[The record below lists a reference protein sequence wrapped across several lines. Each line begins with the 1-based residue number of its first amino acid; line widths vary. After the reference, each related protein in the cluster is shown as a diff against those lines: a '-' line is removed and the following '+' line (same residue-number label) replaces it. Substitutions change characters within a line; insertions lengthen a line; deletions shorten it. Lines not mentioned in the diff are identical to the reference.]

1 MSMDRDARVNRM
13 VGLFV
18 VLALSGLAASI
29 LSLSAEGGFFEA
41 RYRVKARFHN
51 VLGLLPGAPVWL
63 GGKQVGRVDRVS
75 LEPVDAERPVLV
87 VLEVNESVRDRI
99 RADSVATIGTIGLL
113 GDCYVEVSFGSAAAR
128 VLAEGDE
135 IQTRDPA
142 NVTALMAEGRS
153 ALASIHELS
162 GSLNEVVKTFAE
174 NDGTERTLKALG
186 AVSDIMIETREGSGL
201 IHSLIFE
208 PYDGT
213 GVDHLSASLAG
224 VEEIVREIRSGD
236 GLVHRLI
243 YEPFDDQRVLEGLSA
258 TTASLQRILDKIE
271 KGEGTLG
278 LLVND
283 PTVFEDLQSVL
294 GGARRSRL
302 LRSMIRMSVDEQ
314 AKDPG
319 EP

>member
-18 VLALSGLAASI
+18 VLALAGLAASI

-87 VLEVNESVRDRI
+87 VLEVNEAVRDRI

-113 GDCYVEVSFGSAAAR
+113 GDSYVEVSFGSAAAR
-128 VLAEGDE
+128 VLAAGDE
-135 IQTRDPA
+135 IETRDPA

-162 GSLNEVVKTFAE
+162 GSLNEVVKAFAE
-174 NDGTERTLKALG
+174 NDGAERTLKALG

-243 YEPFDDQRVLEGLSA
+243 YEPFDDHRVLEELSA

-302 LRSMIRMSVDEQ
+302 LRSMIHMSVDEN
-314 AKDPG
+314 AKEPSDP
-319 EP
+319 

>member
-1 MSMDRDARVNRM
+1 MDRDARVNRM

-135 IQTRDPA
+135 IETRDPA

-162 GSLNEVVKTFAE
+162 ASLNEVVKTFAE
-174 NDGTERTLKALG
+174 NDGAERTLKALG